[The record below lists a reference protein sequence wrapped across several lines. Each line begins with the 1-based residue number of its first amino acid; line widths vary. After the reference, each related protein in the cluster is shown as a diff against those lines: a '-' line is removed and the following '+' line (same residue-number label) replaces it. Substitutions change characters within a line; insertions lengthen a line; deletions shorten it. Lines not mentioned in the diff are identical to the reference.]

1 MHRGKPMK
9 KPDEV
14 ELLEDDEPQG
24 IPTSLFQYGSKTKH
38 KNVSERPIDIEK
50 DWEEFGYN

>member
-1 MHRGKPMK
+1 MK